1 MRAYSHTQHKCWRGC
16 VALDRPALMPP
27 INRPRDGATYR
38 RRLGLTKLGFFPIAC
53 GNRKKSEI
61 LYNWGHGQ
69 RRAHRPVEAPPSHTP
84 RCRCGTL
91 LLLGCAQ
98 PHPAL
103 RCEPP
108 KLDKLVLGNPSA
120 VRKPSCTLASCV
132 LQGNFLFITSSMKVV
147 HPSLYLT

>member
-27 INRPRDGATYR
+27 ISRPRAAATSDGG
-38 RRLGLTKLGFFPIAC
+38 LGLQNSNFAWQAGKIQ
-53 GNRKKSEI
+53 I

-69 RRAHRPVEAPPSHTP
+69 RRALRPVEAPPSHTP